1 MRGGAPAGHLEGT
14 RAVLLSADPGSS
26 QAAYKCS
33 SPASTTTL
41 SLFIIP
47 SSVHTCA
54 RLHLKKKKKIPG
66 IDWMLSDNI
75 RQSVSQWIYNSE
87 SVEGLFRIDGSRLM
101 SDRSHNSL
109 E

>member
-1 MRGGAPAGHLEGT
+1 MFFASLYYDFESICYSQQCTHMRT
-14 RAVLLSADPGSS
+14 V
-26 QAAYKCS
+26 
-33 SPASTTTL
+33 T
-41 SLFIIP
+41 F
-47 SSVHTCA
+47 
-54 RLHLKKKKKIPG
+54 KKKKKIPG